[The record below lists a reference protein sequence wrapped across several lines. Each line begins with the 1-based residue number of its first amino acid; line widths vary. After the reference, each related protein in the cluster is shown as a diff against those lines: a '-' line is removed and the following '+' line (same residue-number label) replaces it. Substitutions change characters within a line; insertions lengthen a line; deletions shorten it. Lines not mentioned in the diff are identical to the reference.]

1 MHLTFS
7 VNAAIQKGKGLD
19 LEVDPQTLL
28 SLDTPPPP
36 LPLEKDLTPLS
47 LNIVRTNKAISL
59 VTLGLGKS
67 PIVQRF
73 FRLTVNSV

>member
-36 LPLEKDLTPLS
+36 PSPGERSD
-47 LNIVRTNKAISL
+47 
-59 VTLGLGKS
+59 
-67 PIVQRF
+67 PIV
-73 FRLTVNSV
+73 TKHC

>member
-28 SLDTPPPP
+28 SLDTPWKKRRVMCV
-36 LPLEKDLTPLS
+36 LCLT
-47 LNIVRTNKAISL
+47 
-59 VTLGLGKS
+59 
-67 PIVQRF
+67 
-73 FRLTVNSV
+73 TV

>member
-36 LPLEKDLTPLS
+36 SPGERSD
-47 LNIVRTNKAISL
+47 
-59 VTLGLGKS
+59 
-67 PIVQRF
+67 PIVTKHCLNKQSHQSGHLRSW
-73 FRLTVNSV
+73 REPYCSTILQAHS